1 MTDTQWNAFCTFRAD
16 FKDKIAEWNEKLSK
30 IKAENGL
37 SIADLQKNAA
47 EKDGVPPYPLQNAIV
62 YNTALDDI
70 TAADEIK
77 LIVIGDNPGKDEQL
91 SCNRKYLVGQAGKI
105 AEGFFRKN
113 PELGIDF
120 RKNVIILNKTPVHT
134 AKTKELAFLQK
145 CGGNELKE
153 LILESQLWMAENT
166 AKLHIKL
173 NESSAEEC
181 GLWLVGYS
189 ELKGKGLF
197 LPYRDALLKAY
208 ESCGAASG
216 GFSVQGDSAS
226 VSPSASCPADSSSS
240 AGGLASG
247 SPKAGDSAGGA
258 PKAASSASG
267 SSSASGAANGGFAE
281 SAVYVY
287 QHFSMNRFSIDLS
300 EHKQPGDS
308 LSESLRK
315 LGLLHRKEI
324 FGV

>member
-1 MTDTQWNAFCTFRAD
+1 MTDIQWNAFCTFRAD
-16 FKDKIAEWNEKLSK
+16 FKDKIAEWNEKLTK

-37 SIADLQKNAA
+37 SVADLQKNAA
-47 EKDGVPPYPLQNAIV
+47 EKDGVPPYPLQNAVV

-70 TAADEIK
+70 TAEDEIK

-113 PELGIDF
+113 PELAIDF

-145 CGGNELKE
+145 CGGNALKE

-173 NESSAEEC
+173 NESAAEEC

-208 ESCGAASG
+208 EHG
-216 GFSVQGDSAS
+216 GECSAQS
-226 VSPSASCPADSSSS
+226 SPANGSPSAGGSAMGNS
-240 AGGLASG
+240 AGT
-247 SPKAGDSAGGA
+247 
-258 PKAASSASG
+258 
-267 SSSASGAANGGFAE
+267 GFAE
-281 SAVYVY
+281 SPVYVY

-300 EHKQPGDS
+300 EHKQPEDS
-308 LSESLRK
+308 LSESLKK
-315 LGLLHRKEI
+315 LGILHRKEI

>member
-1 MTDTQWNAFCTFRAD
+1 MTDTQWNAFCTFRAG

-37 SIADLQKNAA
+37 SVADLQKNAA
-47 EKDGVPPYPLQNAIV
+47 EKDGVPPYPLQNAVV

-70 TAADEIK
+70 TAEDEIK

-145 CGGNELKE
+145 CGGDKLKD

-173 NESSAEEC
+173 NETAAEEC

-197 LPYRDALLKAY
+197 LPYRDALFNAY
-208 ESCGAASG
+208 NAPE
-216 GFSVQGDSAS
+216 
-226 VSPSASCPADSSSS
+226 ADR
-240 AGGLASG
+240 
-247 SPKAGDSAGGA
+247 PV
-258 PKAASSASG
+258 
-267 SSSASGAANGGFAE
+267 SGAAGGSSTENSASGGFAE
-281 SAVYVY
+281 SPVFVY

-300 EHKQPGDS
+300 EHKQPEDS
-308 LSESLRK
+308 LSESLKK

-324 FGV
+324 FGI